1 MIIETS
7 ELDGSPLDWA
17 VAHAIGRIPHIDSDM
32 TIQNR
37 RVVYITCGGSSGM
50 MPYADRWR
58 PSFYWTQ
65 GGPLIYQIGSLVQIG
80 GDWYAM
86 PEPNPEM
93 IELSGKTPL
102 IATMRAIV
110 AERLGEEVD
119 IPDELLEH
127 IYT

>member
-1 MIIETS
+1 
-7 ELDGSPLDWA
+7 
-17 VAHAIGRIPHIDSDM
+17 
-32 TIQNR
+32 
-37 RVVYITCGGSSGM
+37 M

-110 AERLGEEVD
+110 AEHLGEEVD